1 MQLLGEKVTFFSSI
15 DCKSIH
21 FPTLEKKRIKMPRW
35 AFLIFFTL
43 SFTVG
48 NVTAQDDDDNMDS
61 IFLKLV
67 QQQETIH
74 STPAPILDPILEEAN
89 NSLIQAEADVPKPTP
104 STPRPFLPRPSTP
117 PPAPPPTPTQQQH
130 KSEQEDASGN
140 NNNID
145 ATNNS
150 NSAGEGRDPSSSPQP
165 LSFDLSDVLLHSIYN
180 MRYFFFSTSQL

>member
-1 MQLLGEKVTFFSSI
+1 MIAKAFIFQPSRRKES
-15 DCKSIH
+15 
-21 FPTLEKKRIKMPRW
+21 KMPHW

-130 KSEQEDASGN
+130 KSEQEDASGK

-150 NSAGEGRDPSSSPQP
+150 NSAGEGRDSSSSPQP

>member
-1 MQLLGEKVTFFSSI
+1 
-15 DCKSIH
+15 
-21 FPTLEKKRIKMPRW
+21 MPHW

-150 NSAGEGRDPSSSPQP
+150 NSAGEGRDSSSSPQP

>member
-1 MQLLGEKVTFFSSI
+1 LIAKAFIFQPSRRKES
-15 DCKSIH
+15 
-21 FPTLEKKRIKMPRW
+21 KMPHW

-104 STPRPFLPRPSTP
+104 STPGLSFLDHQHLHLHHHQHQRSNNTRASKKMQAATTTTSMQQTTATAQERAEIHRLLLNRFRSIFLMSCSTPST
-117 PPAPPPTPTQQQH
+117 T
-130 KSEQEDASGN
+130 
-140 NNNID
+140 
-145 ATNNS
+145 
-150 NSAGEGRDPSSSPQP
+150 
-165 LSFDLSDVLLHSIYN
+165 
-180 MRYFFFSTSQL
+180 